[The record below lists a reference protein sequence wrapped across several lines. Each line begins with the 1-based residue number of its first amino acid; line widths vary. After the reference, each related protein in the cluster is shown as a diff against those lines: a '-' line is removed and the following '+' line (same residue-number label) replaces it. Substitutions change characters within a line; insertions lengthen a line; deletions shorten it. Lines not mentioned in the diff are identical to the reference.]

1 MRNYDASFSPGARTR
16 LTQAYLGA
24 MLAKIETFTAGGIS
38 LVVSSC
44 SGPRAIPRGCEL
56 RTSMSSPGESRSL
69 LHLEVGES
77 TESVY
82 GTSLDSDNDDPESI
96 SRKIIERNLLRKL
109 DFRTAYLILIY
120 ILNQM
125 DRNNAAATRL
135 RGFEEDLGMKGR
147 QFNTLISSLYIGYVF
162 MQTPSNMILTR
173 IEKPSLYLSSCMSLW
188 GLLTTLIGIS
198 TNYYQALSSRFLVGF
213 LEATFYPGAVYLL
226 SRWYKREELGYRTAF
241 FTAGIGIS
249 NAFGS
254 LLASGILATMEG
266 FLGYAAWR
274 WLFFVEG
281 YLTVVIGICGMFI
294 LPDFPSG
301 PARWLTPAEHDLA
314 RKRMEED
321 SEGHGAAEPA
331 SSGGFSDVL
340 VMMSDWR
347 TWLVGTALCCCN
359 ASLSFNMFFPTLAA
373 TMGYSPTIS
382 LLLCIPPWITS
393 TITAVTVARHSDATR
408 ERFGHM
414 VFALLMLITGY
425 ALAMSTM
432 NFTARYISLFFMA
445 QGQVS
450 NVILLTWI
458 SNTFARS
465 SSKRAIAIGFMN
477 CIGTSG
483 NTISP
488 YIWLSSWGPT
498 YTKSYLICIMLATS
512 CILLSWVF
520 RRHLERLNKAADEE
534 ERHLNLT
541 KGYRYLL

>member
-1 MRNYDASFSPGARTR
+1 
-16 LTQAYLGA
+16 
-24 MLAKIETFTAGGIS
+24 
-38 LVVSSC
+38 
-44 SGPRAIPRGCEL
+44 
-56 RTSMSSPGESRSL
+56 MSSRAPSENRSL
-69 LHLEVGES
+69 LHLEIGDS
-77 TESVY
+77 TTSSY
-82 GTSLDSDNDDPESI
+82 GTSLNSNDDPESI
-96 SRKIIERNLLRKL
+96 SRKVLERNLLRKL
-109 DFRTAYLILIY
+109 DFRTAYLVLIY

-125 DRNNAAATRL
+125 DRNNAAAARL
-135 RGFEEDLGMKGR
+135 RGFEEDLGMKGN

-162 MQTPSNMILTR
+162 TQTPSNLILTR
-173 IEKPSLYLSSCMSLW
+173 ISKPSLYLSSCMSLW

-274 WLFFVEG
+274 WLFFIEG
-281 YLTVVIGICGMFI
+281 YLTVFVGICGMFI

-301 PARWLTPAEHDLA
+301 PARWLTPAEHALA

-321 SEGHGAAEPA
+321 SEGHGPAET
-331 SSGGFSDVL
+331 SSGGFSDIL
-340 VMMSDWR
+340 SMMTDWR
-347 TWLVGTALCCCN
+347 AWLVGTALSCCN

-382 LLLCIPPWITS
+382 LLLCVPPWIAS
-393 TITAVTVARHSDATR
+393 TITAVAVARHSDATR

-425 ALAMSTM
+425 VLAMSTM
-432 NFTARYISLFFMA
+432 NFTVRYISLFFMA
-445 QGQVS
+445 QAQVS

-465 SSKRAIAIGFMN
+465 SSKRALAIGFMN

-483 NTISP
+483 NTLSP

-498 YTKSYLICIMLATS
+498 YTNSCLICIALAS
-512 CILLSWVF
+512 ICISLCWVF
-520 RRHLERLNKAADEE
+520 RQHLERLNEAAGAE
-534 ERHLNLT
+534 ERELNLT